1 MLRARGPLIYT
12 RAMRR
17 HGDTARL
24 ARFGVSIEEDLL
36 SAFDRL
42 VEGKGFAN
50 RSDALRSMIRS
61 QLLETRIGEDPDA
74 EVIGTISLVYDH
86 GSRELPAR
94 LTDMQHRH
102 HRSIVSTLHVHF
114 DAHNCLEV
122 IVVRGRLGDIRA
134 ISDSLIGARG
144 VRQGRLI
151 INAEARADGRG
162 SRHHH

>member
-1 MLRARGPLIYT
+1 MH
-12 RAMRR
+12 R
-17 HGDTARL
+17 HEETARL
-24 ARFGVSIEEDLL
+24 ARFGVSIEGSLL
-36 SAFDRL
+36 KAFDRL
-42 VEGKGFAN
+42 VAEKGFAN
-50 RSDALRSMIRS
+50 RSDALRAMIRS
-61 QLLETRIGEDPDA
+61 QLLETRIEEEPDV

-102 HRSIVSTLHVHF
+102 HRAIVSTLHVHF

-122 IVVRGRLGDIRA
+122 IVVRGRLGDVHA

-151 INAEARADGRG
+151 INAEARAPARKGGKRQART
-162 SRHHH
+162 SPSLE

>member
-1 MLRARGPLIYT
+1 MRARGPPIYT
-12 RAMRR
+12 RAMRQ
-17 HGDTARL
+17 HDDSARL
-24 ARFGVSIEEDLL
+24 ARFGVSIEENLL
-36 SAFDRL
+36 AAFDRL
-42 VEGKGFAN
+42 VGEKGFAN
-50 RSDALRSMIRS
+50 RSDAFRSMIRS

-122 IVVRGRLGDIRA
+122 IVVRGRLGGIRA

-151 INAEARADGRG
+151 INAEARAGDRG